1 MKKTCTLLA
10 MLLALGIVVP
20 HAWAETHKSSK
31 GSNLIAEG
39 DEDEDEGEGE
49 DENKGN
55 HGEERANLNFGK
67 FVSNNF

>member
-1 MKKTCTLLA
+1 

-20 HAWAETHKSSK
+20 CVGLKLIKSSK

-39 DEDEDEGEGE
+39 DEDENEGEGE

-55 HGEERANLNFGK
+55 HGEERANPK
-67 FVSNNF
+67 FW